1 MQIAADFLTNP
12 GRGELARECQW
23 NNWQGLCDIP
33 LEFLNN
39 EFIQE
44 KNDDEIKK
52 FFRFFEELGVDKL
65 LTDKEFR
72 KNLVQRIGI
81 LVALRYEEINGRKPK
96 ELSRSEETGGHDIHS
111 REETEEEGL
120 GQIESE
126 ERYIEVKGR
135 RQSSPDIFLTTKQ
148 YRTLQKKQ
156 DKYYVYLVKDA
167 LKYPTLCV
175 NRGDKLFEITDT
187 KIIIPFSKWS
197 SEAKEDEYQP

>member
-1 MQIAADFLTNP
+1 M
-12 GRGELARECQW
+12 
-23 NNWQGLCDIP
+23 
-33 LEFLNN
+33 
-39 EFIQE
+39 
-44 KNDDEIKK
+44 
-52 FFRFFEELGVDKL
+52 GVDKL

-81 LVALRYEEINGRKPK
+81 LVALRYEEINGRKSK

-111 REETEEEGL
+111 QEETEEEGL

-148 YRTLQKKQ
+148 YRTLQKRQ

-167 LKYPTLCV
+167 FKYPTLCA

-197 SEAKEDEYQP
+197 REAKEDEYRP